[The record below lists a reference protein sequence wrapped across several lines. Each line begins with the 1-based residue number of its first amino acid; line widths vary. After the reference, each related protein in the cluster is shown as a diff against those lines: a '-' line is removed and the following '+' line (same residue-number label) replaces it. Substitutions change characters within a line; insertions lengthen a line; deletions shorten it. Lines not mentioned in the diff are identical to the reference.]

1 MMKKFVILFLLVS
14 SVSLFAQDDF
24 IELLRQ
30 DLKTQKVAVIT
41 ETMNFTEAE
50 SNAFWPVYREYDFE
64 ATKLADERLAIIKDY
79 AQNFENMTDVKAKE
93 LIDRS
98 MKNQENRLKLR
109 KKYFK
114 EFLKVLPG
122 IKAARFAQVE
132 NQIGLLLDL
141 QIAAELPLVEA
152 PEEQ

>member
-1 MMKKFVILFLLVS
+1 MMKKLVILFVLLS
-14 SVSLFAQDDF
+14 SMSLFAQDDF
-24 IELLRQ
+24 IELIRQ

-79 AQNFENMTDVKAKE
+79 AANFENMTDAKAKE

-98 MKNQENRLKLR
+98 IKNQENRLKLR

-114 EFLKVLPG
+114 EFLKVLPA
-122 IKAARFAQVE
+122 IKAARFAQVD
-132 NQIGLLLDL
+132 NQLNLLLDL
-141 QIAAELPLVEA
+141 QIASELPLVEA

>member
-1 MMKKFVILFLLVS
+1 MKKLVILFLLLS
-14 SVSLFAQDDF
+14 SMSLFAQDDF

-79 AQNFENMTDVKAKE
+79 AANFENMTDAKAKE

-98 MKNQENRLKLR
+98 IKNQENRLKLR

-114 EFLKVLPG
+114 EFLKVLPA
-122 IKAARFAQVE
+122 IKAARFAQVD
-132 NQIGLLLDL
+132 NQISLLLDL

>member
-114 EFLKVLPG
+114 EFLKVLPA

-132 NQIGLLLDL
+132 NQISLLLDL
-141 QIAAELPLVEA
+141 QIAAELPLIEA

>member
-1 MMKKFVILFLLVS
+1 MMKKFVMLFLLVS
-14 SVSLFAQDDF
+14 SMSLFAQDDF

-64 ATKLADERLAIIKDY
+64 ATKLADERLSIIKDY
-79 AQNFENMTDVKAKE
+79 AANFENMTDAKAKE

-98 MKNQENRLKLR
+98 IKNQENRLKLR

-114 EFLKVLPG
+114 EFLKVLPA
-122 IKAARFAQVE
+122 IKAARFAQVD
-132 NQIGLLLDL
+132 NQISLLLDL
-141 QIAAELPLVEA
+141 QIAAEMPLVES

>member
-1 MMKKFVILFLLVS
+1 MKKLVILFLLLS
-14 SVSLFAQDDF
+14 SMSLFAQDDF

-79 AQNFENMTDVKAKE
+79 AANFENMTDVKAKE
-93 LIDRS
+93 LIERS

-114 EFLKVLPG
+114 EFLKVLPA
-122 IKAARFAQVE
+122 IKAARFAQVD

-141 QIAAELPLVEA
+141 QIASELPLVEA